1 MHGALSRLMDVSV
14 LWFEIPLLL
23 SPVPNLVWLLLS
35 KRPWPFWLRVVPW
48 LSALAAVGELLIE
61 GFRWHMAPLAVLLAW
76 LLALDTFF
84 FKSTTRSPRALASV
98 GLIALLASAVLYFGL
113 PAKSLPEA
121 TGPFAV
127 GTTVLH
133 LTDIGRRE
141 TLDAG
146 NHGPREL
153 MIQIW
158 YPVNPA
164 ANRSPTAPAID
175 AVRSWLDHGKARE
188 RFDAPISNAQSSYPV
203 LIFCPSW
210 HGQRGQNFFQVRE
223 LVSHGFIVVGIDHP
237 YGSAVTTFPGGRVAR
252 AQLLPFEDLS
262 SEQALQASIAY
273 IEKQLQVRVKDVE
286 FVVAELEKDDLGN
299 GSNLLSGHFDLS
311 RLGIFGYSFGG
322 CVTAQACWLD
332 KRFKAGLDLDG
343 SIFGEVA
350 NDGVRQPFLFLFE
363 TSEPPGPGE
372 LRSANLQTRLQ
383 AELNARD
390 IRIARQSVAKYG
402 SFLTGVDGTRHVNFT
417 DPPTTPTI
425 GYYLSDT
432 GSIDIRRGLQI
443 INARTLAFFEKYLNH
458 AAPPTESLR

>member
-1 MHGALSRLMDVSV
+1 MHGALSRLMDASV

-35 KRPWPFWLRVVPW
+35 KRPWPFWLRVLPW
-48 LSALAAVGELLIE
+48 ISAVAAVGELLIE
-61 GFRWHMAPLAVLLAW
+61 GFRWHMVPMGLLLAW
-76 LLALDTFF
+76 LLALDTVL
-84 FKSTTRSPRALASV
+84 FKSTPRFPRVLASV
-98 GLIALLASAVLYFGL
+98 GFIALLATLVLYFGL
-113 PAKSLPEA
+113 PVKSLPDA

-133 LTDIGRRE
+133 LTDFGRRE
-141 TLDAG
+141 ILDAG

-164 ANRSPTAPAID
+164 ANRSPTAHPVD
-175 AVRSWLDHGKARE
+175 AVRSWFDYGKARE

-210 HGQRGQNFFQVRE
+210 HGQRAQNFFQVRE

-237 YGSAVTTFPGGRVAR
+237 YGSAVTTFPDGRVAR
-252 AQLLPFEDLS
+252 AQLTPFEDLS
-262 SEQALQASIAY
+262 SEQTLQASIAY
-273 IEKQLQVRVKDVE
+273 IEKQLRVRVDDVE

-299 GSNLLSGHFDLS
+299 GSNLLSGRFDLS

-332 KRFKAGLDLDG
+332 RRFKAGLDLDG

-372 LRSANLQTRLQ
+372 LQSANLQTRLQ

-417 DPPTTPTI
+417 DPPATPTI

-432 GSIDIRRGLQI
+432 GSVDIQRGLQI
-443 INARTLAFFEKYLNH
+443 INAHTLAFFEKYLNH
-458 AAPPTESLR
+458 AALPTESMR

>member
-1 MHGALSRLMDVSV
+1 MHGALSRLMDASV

-35 KRPWPFWLRVVPW
+35 KRPWPFWLRVLPW
-48 LSALAAVGELLIE
+48 LSALAAIGELLIE
-61 GFRWHMAPLAVLLAW
+61 GFRWHMVSMAVLLAL

-84 FKSTTRSPRALASV
+84 FKSIARFPRVLASV
-98 GLIALLASAVLYFGL
+98 GLIGLLASVVLYFGL
-113 PAKSLPEA
+113 PAESLPDP

-127 GTTVLH
+127 GTTVSH
-133 LTDIGRRE
+133 LTDFGRRE
-141 TLDAG
+141 TLDAE

-153 MIQIW
+153 MIQTW
-158 YPVNPA
+158 YPVSPNG
-164 ANRSPTAPAID
+164 NRSPTAHPID
-175 AVRSWLDHGKARE
+175 FVESWLDRQKARE
-188 RFDAPISNAQSSYPV
+188 RFDAPISNTQFSYPV

-237 YGSAVTTFPGGRVAR
+237 YGSAITTFPDGRVAR

-262 SEQALQASIAY
+262 SEQTLQASIVY
-273 IEKQLQVRVKDVE
+273 IEKQLRVRVEDVE

-299 GSNLLSGHFDLS
+299 GTNLLSGHFDLS

-363 TSEPPGPGE
+363 TNEPPGPGE
-372 LRSANLQTRLQ
+372 FRSANLEMRLQ
-383 AELNARD
+383 AELDARD

-417 DPPTTPTI
+417 DPPATPTI

-432 GSIDIRRGLQI
+432 GSIDIQRGLQI
-443 INARTLAFFEKYLNH
+443 INAYTLAFFEKYLNN
-458 AAPPTESLR
+458 AAPPTESKR